1 MTMNILSFMIGVRW
15 CGGAMFTLVLPAVYL
30 ECSQCGAISVSQ
42 AESPDRVKQQFQ
54 SSSASNR
61 YGVQVHQ

>member
-1 MTMNILSFMIGVRW
+1 MAMNILSFMIGVRW
-15 CGGAMFTLVLPAVYL
+15 SGGAMFTLVLAGVV
-30 ECSQCGAISVSQ
+30 CGDISVSQ